1 MLKYITKENIM
12 NNYLVHFCG
21 KIFFQMTSKPEGVK
35 KKIYI
40 CYFKLSVFWQIT

>member
-1 MLKYITKENIM
+1 M

-35 KKIYI
+35 NKIYI
-40 CYFKLSVFWQIT
+40 CYFKLSAFLANHIIKKGKK